1 LTKIDKLKKNKEKN
15 NFFKE
20 IILKSKENNKKIKE
34 FFCVLKTNKYKKKE
48 LKLLSTPLEN

>member
-1 LTKIDKLKKNKEKN
+1 MKIRAIFSQIMALGREVFEKMKKNKEKN

-34 FFCVLKTNKYKKKE
+34 FFCV
-48 LKLLSTPLEN
+48 